1 MTLESIY
8 ADLARVDALRD
19 AVTAAENAG
28 NDAEAER
35 IYEEARA
42 LRDATCAKVN
52 SHGAAVAEAVR
63 IYTDSRKRGNA
74 APDIDHSLY
83 AATPAEVVSFYRENG
98 IQELTISSTWTD
110 AVQTIADFVEAGCK
124 LIGVREV
131 YVGAP
136 SFRTNEYKKGPAVV
150 LTIEEV

>member
-35 IYEEARA
+35 IYEEARK
-42 LRDATCAKVN
+42 LHRTTCDSV
-52 SHGAAVAEAVR
+52 SRRGAVYAEAVR
-63 IYTDSRKRGNA
+63 FYTESRRRGNT
-74 APDIDHSLY
+74 APDINRYPHAD
-83 AATPAEVVSFYRENG
+83 PAEIVSVYRENG

-110 AVQTIADFVEAGCK
+110 AVQTIADFVAAGCK
-124 LIGVREV
+124 LTGIREV
-131 YVGAP
+131 YIGAP